1 MREIDR
7 FTTDRF
13 GVSSPTLMENA
24 AAAVARAVVNA
35 LSGNGAS
42 HSVLIFCGKGNN
54 GGDGAAAGRLLAT
67 AGARVDLVLI
77 GRIDETKGDARV
89 NFDLAKTWNEA
100 EALREERASTIT
112 EGQIN
117 LFECDSEKGW
127 EQLLAS
133 ILETPRDAIVDALF
147 GTGLTR
153 PAAGLHLQ
161 AIDYI
166 NHQRS
171 TRDAPP
177 HSTCPIISV
186 DIPSGLNSD
195 SEQPIGAT
203 VQADA
208 TVTMT
213 APKRA
218 NVVPPASH
226 FNGSL
231 IVAEIGSPRELLDEA
246 NSDLFLTEEDDARR
260 WLIEDRK

>member
-13 GVSSPTLMENA
+13 GVSSPTLMANA

-67 AGARVDLVLI
+67 AGTRVDLVLI

-100 EALREERASTIT
+100 EARARATT
-112 EGQIN
+112 ESGLIN

-133 ILETPRDAIVDALF
+133 VLEAPHDVIVDALF
-147 GTGLTR
+147 G
-153 PAAGLHLQ
+153 
-161 AIDYI
+161 
-166 NHQRS
+166 
-171 TRDAPP
+171 
-177 HSTCPIISV
+177 
-186 DIPSGLNSD
+186 
-195 SEQPIGAT
+195 
-203 VQADA
+203 
-208 TVTMT
+208 
-213 APKRA
+213 
-218 NVVPPASH
+218 
-226 FNGSL
+226 
-231 IVAEIGSPRELLDEA
+231 
-246 NSDLFLTEEDDARR
+246 
-260 WLIEDRK
+260 